1 MMDDFEDLPSYD
13 GTDDNIEI
21 LLEEAAQDP
30 GQAYLYIR
38 IKRDQNEDALI
49 RADVE
54 YDEFYFDG
62 EGEGS
67 ANCDEYS
74 VLANGTVPQFAV
86 MFLQLFELDESY
98 IDAVAAAVK
107 AYQEIKGNNN

>member
-1 MMDDFEDLPSYD
+1 MDDFEDMPSYD

-21 LLEEAAQDP
+21 LLEDAAQDP

-38 IKRDQNEDALI
+38 IKRDLNEEGLI
-49 RADVE
+49 RSDVE
-54 YDEFYFDG
+54 NDEFFYDADAP
-62 EGEGS
+62 EG

-74 VLANGTVPQFAV
+74 ILANGTLPQFGV

-107 AYQEIKGNNN
+107 AYQELKGNNN